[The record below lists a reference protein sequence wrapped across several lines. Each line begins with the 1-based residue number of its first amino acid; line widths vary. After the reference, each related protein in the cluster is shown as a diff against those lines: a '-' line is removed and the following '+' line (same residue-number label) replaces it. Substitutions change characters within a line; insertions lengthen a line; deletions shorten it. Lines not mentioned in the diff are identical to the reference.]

1 MTPRE
6 LRSPEERVGTL
17 GNTALPPPEG
27 EPLSTETLLRR
38 ALVHRD
44 DDALE
49 AVVHELRPEML
60 RLAANHVRS
69 TDDAEDIV
77 QDTWIAALGG
87 IERFEGRASL
97 RTWLLKILTYRALSA
112 GRRSGR
118 IVPMSHLARLSGSV
132 PELSTSAPFLTST
145 PPDPEETV
153 LAQDLRERVEEALS
167 TLPDR
172 QQEVVRLRDLEGWSP
187 REVSARLRVS
197 PGNQRVLL
205 HRGRLQLRELVA
217 I

>member
-1 MTPRE
+1 MTYRE
-6 LRSPEERVGTL
+6 LRIPEERVGTL
-17 GNTALPPPEG
+17 GKAALPPPEP
-27 EPLSTETLLRR
+27 ESPSTEVLLRR
-38 ALVHRD
+38 ALVDKD

-60 RLAANHVRS
+60 RLAASHVRS

-77 QDTWIAALGG
+77 QDTWIAALRG

-97 RTWLLKILTYRALSA
+97 RTWLLRILTYRALSA
-112 GRRSGR
+112 GRRNGR
-118 IVPMSHLARLSGSV
+118 IVPISHFAGSSESV
-132 PELSTSAPFLTST
+132 PEPSTWAPFLAST

-153 LAQDLRERVEEALS
+153 LAQDLRERIEEALT